1 MNDDIRGPIE
11 KLTDTHY
18 NSRDGDGEFNWR
30 IIFNTK
36 LPTIIQ
42 FYKL

>member
-30 IIFNTK
+30 IIFNVN
-36 LPTIIQ
+36 
-42 FYKL
+42 